1 MKGSTEDCPDVVITT
16 PVDPPPATSPQARN
30 APKPPKLKSVG
41 DAYVL
46 GISPLGILG
55 IHHFYLGSVGLGL
68 AYFFTLGCGGIGW
81 ITDWFRMPMLVK
93 DANRKIERKWKMDN
107 EETAFK
113 DADAVRYELDTK
125 RLSDCYVLGFP
136 PAGLLGFHHFYLRRP
151 GWGILYFLTLG
162 LFGCGMIMDLFRM
175 SVLHKRYKTKL
186 KLKAEG
192 KDDGYPEERHL
203 DDAYALGFP
212 LGLLGFHHFYLKRP
226 CWGMLYLF
234 TFGMLGIGFLIDLCR
249 MKSLVDDA
257 NRRIRAKAE
266 QQKLVHGQNGQG
278 SAINTTSQDTTTYTT
293 PPSNQQANH
302 ANGPP
307 GAPESYQ
314 APYSYPYPNSMPPVP
329 GQQPYPAPPPPQAGE
344 GHPMGAPPPYTAYPD
359 MASAMPDP
367 DGIPVEKAGMSGP
380 EVATDANDRP
390 PSQVVEEKKD

>member
-16 PVDPPPATSPQARN
+16 PVAMDPPQVTSRN

-125 RLSDCYVLGFP
+125 RLSDCYVLGFVT
-136 PAGLLGFHHFYLRRP
+136 GFLGFHHFYLRRP
-151 GWGILYFLTLG
+151 GWGVLYLFTLG
-162 LFGCGMIMDLFRM
+162 LFGCGLIMDWFRM
-175 SVLHKRYKTKL
+175 PVLYKRYKTKL

-226 CWGMLYLF
+226 CWGMLYFF
-234 TFGMLGIGFLIDLCR
+234 TLGILGIGFLIDLCR

-257 NRRIRAKAE
+257 NRRIKAKAE
-266 QQKLVHGQNGQG
+266 RERLIHGQGN
-278 SAINTTSQDTTTYTT
+278 AVYTTSQDSVTYIT
-293 PPSNQQANH
+293 PPSNQQ

-314 APYSYPYPNSMPPVP
+314 APYGYGYPYPNSMPPVP

-344 GHPMGAPPPYTAYPD
+344 GHPMGAPPPYTASSD

-367 DGIPVEKAGMSGP
+367 DGIPVEKQGMSGP
-380 EVATDANDRP
+380 ADANDHS
-390 PSQVVEEKKD
+390 PSQFPEEKKDLV